1 MNKPTRPVVL
11 IFKGGPIK
19 GRPGYRL
26 ERHRWHRAEVPAVF
40 APARRPGETRGATM
54 VAETMT
60 PEHLEPLARATADFL
75 VRTPAVQLPRKT
87 GPTLRAD
94 ALRVAR
100 ETAAHM
106 RRNGLAIIN
115 RGSGALI
122 ELSTKGLKHA
132 KSHTGDERAARLLFR
147 LPSALS
153 RAVYFKTELPDP
165 RKSRQTHI
173 VAYHKFAVPV
183 EDGSGLA
190 LAVLHVEEDDHGAFY
205 YDAAVSPEIDRL
217 EGKPPERYAA
227 SADARVPGRLQAYLK
242 IIRDALKVKP
252 GLGEV
257 HTFFRKAWVPA
268 LAETRSRPMTA
279 LIDLADLPPACC
291 NHGLETLF
299 KSLAEQPEE
308 ALIWLP
314 HPNPWLA
321 DLCEAT
327 TAEGQARLL
336 ATQDALLA
344 AMGIA
349 AGPPLLAK
357 ADTQGWTAA
366 RIGATVAQLSKPL
379 ADYAPGDWQ
388 ALVDLILA
396 TRLAPDG
403 LVASADVMLWRAHL
417 AGQLDALHQA
427 QPALAPHETLL
438 QLILRARPTP
448 TPPNP
453 WLAHAWQWAKARVG
467 ILIQQVSDNLRA
479 RLAGTIIGHI
489 ERHGTAQRGLLEQT
503 LRDTFGA
510 ANRDWRRIAITEA
523 GEAAT
528 RAYVNAQATGTQMER
543 LEAYEGAC
551 PFCKRINGL
560 KVTWSDTP
568 LDESFGWT
576 HIWPG
581 KSNEGRSAS
590 PRKRTADGLVERTES
605 ELWWPTEGL
614 IHPSCRGR
622 WLALPSDEVPPGVD
636 PAFAAWVK
644 QQLDAA

>member
-1 MNKPTRPVVL
+1 
-11 IFKGGPIK
+11 
-19 GRPGYRL
+19 
-26 ERHRWHRAEVPAVF
+26 
-40 APARRPGETRGATM
+40 
-54 VAETMT
+54 MT
-60 PEHLEPLARATADFL
+60 
-75 VRTPAVQLPRKT
+75 
-87 GPTLRAD
+87 
-94 ALRVAR
+94 
-100 ETAAHM
+100 AH
-106 RRNGLAIIN
+106 
-115 RGSGALI
+115 
-122 ELSTKGLKHA
+122 
-132 KSHTGDERAARLLFR
+132 
-147 LPSALS
+147 
-153 RAVYFKTELPDP
+153 
-165 RKSRQTHI
+165 
-173 VAYHKFAVPV
+173 
-183 EDGSGLA
+183 
-190 LAVLHVEEDDHGAFY
+190 
-205 YDAAVSPEIDRL
+205 SP
-217 EGKPPERYAA
+217 
-227 SADARVPGRLQAYLK
+227 
-242 IIRDALKVKP
+242 
-252 GLGEV
+252 
-257 HTFFRKAWVPA
+257 
-268 LAETRSRPMTA
+268 PMTTI
-279 LIDLADLPPACC
+279 IDLADLPPACC

-308 ALIWLP
+308 SFIWLP

-321 DLCEAT
+321 DLCEAF

-344 AMGIA
+344 ALGIA

-357 ADTQGWTAA
+357 ADTAGWTAA

-379 ADYAPGDWQ
+379 ASYAPGDWQ

-396 TRLAPDG
+396 TRLVPG
-403 LVASADVMLWRAHL
+403 ELLASADTMLWRAHL

-427 QPALAPHETLL
+427 QPGMAPHETLL

-453 WLAHAWQWAKARVG
+453 WLAHAWEWAKARVG

-590 PRKRTADGLVERTES
+590 PRKRTAEGLVERTES
-605 ELWWPTEGL
+605 ELWWPPESL
-614 IHPSCRGR
+614 AHPNCRGR
-622 WLALPSDEVPPGVD
+622 WLAIPSDAVPPGVD

-644 QQLDAA
+644 QQLDAV

>member
-1 MNKPTRPVVL
+1 
-11 IFKGGPIK
+11 
-19 GRPGYRL
+19 
-26 ERHRWHRAEVPAVF
+26 
-40 APARRPGETRGATM
+40 
-54 VAETMT
+54 MT
-60 PEHLEPLARATADFL
+60 T
-75 VRTPAVQLPRKT
+75 
-87 GPTLRAD
+87 
-94 ALRVAR
+94 
-100 ETAAHM
+100 
-106 RRNGLAIIN
+106 I
-115 RGSGALI
+115 
-122 ELSTKGLKHA
+122 
-132 KSHTGDERAARLLFR
+132 
-147 LPSALS
+147 
-153 RAVYFKTELPDP
+153 
-165 RKSRQTHI
+165 
-173 VAYHKFAVPV
+173 
-183 EDGSGLA
+183 
-190 LAVLHVEEDDHGAFY
+190 
-205 YDAAVSPEIDRL
+205 
-217 EGKPPERYAA
+217 
-227 SADARVPGRLQAYLK
+227 
-242 IIRDALKVKP
+242 
-252 GLGEV
+252 
-257 HTFFRKAWVPA
+257 
-268 LAETRSRPMTA
+268 
-279 LIDLADLPPACC
+279 IDLADLPPACC

-321 DLCEAT
+321 DLCEAF

-344 AMGIA
+344 ALGIA

-379 ADYAPGDWQ
+379 ASYAPGDWQ

-396 TRLAPDG
+396 TRLAPEG

-453 WLAHAWQWAKARVG
+453 WLAHAWEWAKARVG

-528 RAYVNAQATGTQMER
+528 RAYVNAQAPGTRLER

-551 PFCKRINGL
+551 PFCKKINGL
-560 KVTWSDTP
+560 QVTWSDTP

-590 PRKRTADGLVERTES
+590 PRKRTADGLVERTEA
-605 ELWWPTEGL
+605 ELWWPPESL
-614 IHPSCRGR
+614 AHPNCRGR
-622 WLALPSDEVPPGVD
+622 WLAIPSDEVPPGVD

-644 QQLDAA
+644 QQLDAV